1 MLARD
6 AQTLSVREQSIL
18 LGLYLS
24 KFDIEGISALGFS
37 SFIEVYNTFALAIG
51 TKPAT
56 IKNYRDELDPYFPNA
71 RKGWHQRPLRDHCA
85 KIFDKYKD
93 ADIST
98 LQNMVCSF
106 VSVPLTEDETS
117 FHEQAQALENTFA
130 KRLITGKA
138 AENFF
143 IENYFKESV
152 FQASELVDVTQTGC
166 GYDFRLH
173 DKLKDVP
180 FAVEVKG
187 LRMNFGS
194 LSMTDKEYRVAN
206 EIGDR
211 YFLYVVKNF
220 EEMPTAVNI
229 RNPLK
234 SSLAFNK
241 HERVVTQISW
251 RAAI

>member
-1 MLARD
+1 MRAREVK
-6 AQTLSVREQSIL
+6 TLSVREQSIL

-24 KFDIEGISALGFS
+24 KFDVEGISALGFS
-37 SFIEVYNTFALAIG
+37 SFVEVYNTFALAIG

-71 RKGWHQRPLRDHCA
+71 RKGWHQRPLREHCA
-85 KIFDKYKD
+85 KIFDEFKEV
-93 ADIST
+93 DIGT
-98 LQNMVCSF
+98 LQNMVCNW
-106 VSVPLTEDETS
+106 VSVPLTEDETLS
-117 FHEQAQALENTFA
+117 QDQDSTFA

-143 IENYFKESV
+143 IQNYSKERV
-152 FQASELVDVTQTGC
+152 FQATELVDVTQTGC

-173 DKLKDVP
+173 EKTNDVS

-187 LRMNFGS
+187 LRMSSGS
-194 LSMTDKEYRVAN
+194 LAMTDKEYRVAN

-220 EEMPTAVNI
+220 EEIPMAINI

-234 SSLAFNK
+234 SSLDFNK
-241 HERVVTQISW
+241 YERLVTQVS
-251 RAAI
+251 